1 MNITEEIEQVII
13 RTIISKGIDSIPQD
27 YYFLHKYNIMELYFM
42 GCKTGT
48 PTYNK
53 VVKQGL
59 VEKLSQSLIE
69 TDFPLLREYYRQGG
83 KKEVMTYL
91 KNEIYYRTFYKAMKS
106 NGK

>member
-27 YYFLHKYNIMELYFM
+27 YSFLTKYNILELYFM
-42 GCKTGT
+42 GCKTVS
-48 PTYNK
+48 PAYNK

-59 VEKLSQSLIE
+59 VDKLRQSLIE

-83 KKEVMTYL
+83 KKSVMTHL
-91 KNEIYYRTFYKAMKS
+91 KAEIYYRTFFKAMKS